1 MQFGLIWGLEI
12 RGHHRNQLEERKTT
26 NYTIVRSWGIYNNT
40 MNSMSFQLSNLFLNQ
55 GYYSTARVNNGITRG
70 FLFHNNQLLK
80 KKSQLIGML

>member
-1 MQFGLIWGLEI
+1 
-12 RGHHRNQLEERKTT
+12 
-26 NYTIVRSWGIYNNT
+26 